1 MLLFSNEASLI
12 YVDNEINTD
21 NLDRWIRYVRIIW
34 VLGRLRYEYHM
45 SIPASA
51 SFELGGCSYRNL
63 DEHRILE
70 RKNFILE
77 LSYLVTMNDP
87 QIR

>member
-1 MLLFSNEASLI
+1 MLPFSNEASLI
-12 YVDNEINTD
+12 YVDNEVNTD

-51 SFELGGCSYRNL
+51 SFELRGCSNRNL
-63 DEHRILE
+63 EEHRKKG
-70 RKNFILE
+70 RMSYKNCL
-77 LSYLVTMNDP
+77 TW
-87 QIR
+87 